1 MNEDVLSK
9 DWSGKLQTSK
19 LFDKEIVS
27 RMGITFYSRV
37 FVRAIRKSIEDG
49 EDNKD
54 IRDSDRSDWNE

>member
-49 EDNKD
+49 EDYKD